1 MQTYSFCYSKAL
13 VLRIFWILV
22 ILFSVNTSGKA
33 QDSARFAASI
43 RKLSS
48 KAMAGRG
55 YLFRGHRKAA
65 RYIELR
71 FRRAGLRPAG
81 RSFLQEFQITQNLF
95 PSRPKLKLNGRKLRP
110 GRDFIPAPASP
121 SASGSFR
128 LDSSQGSLN
137 KNVALLLKD
146 KEAFKPNG
154 SLNPGL
160 IVRRQSKLTH
170 SLSENQSQ
178 IPEILLHESAI
189 QKGDSILK
197 IRLRPSLRDLNA
209 YNVMGM
215 VRGTAEPDSF
225 LVLCAHYDH
234 LGSLGR
240 NTYFPGANDNA
251 SGVAMLLELARAIA
265 KRPLRYSV
273 LFVAF
278 SGEEAGLLGSSF
290 MSENPPIP
298 LSKIRFLFNLDLLGF
313 GEKGATVVNATVHP
327 KEFERLQEINAS
339 CHCLPE
345 IKARGKAANSD
356 HYPFSEKGVPAFFM
370 YLMGGPGFYHDIDDK
385 PKTLSLKGFRGTFRL
400 IMEFM
405 RGF

>member
-48 KAMAGRG
+48 KGMAGRG

-95 PSRPKLKLNGRKLRP
+95 PSQPKLKLNGRKLRP

-121 SASGSFR
+121 PASGSFR
-128 LDSSQGSLN
+128 LDSSQGRLN
-137 KNVALLLKD
+137 KNVALLLKE
-146 KEAFKPNG
+146 KESFKPNG
-154 SLNPGL
+154 NSNPGL

-178 IPEILLHESAI
+178 IPEILVKESAL

-215 VRGTAEPDSF
+215 VRGTAKPDSF

-251 SGVAMLLELARAIA
+251 SGVAMLLEMARAIA
-265 KRPLRYSV
+265 KKPLRYSV

-290 MSENPPIP
+290 MAENPPVP
-298 LSKIRFLFNLDLLGF
+298 LSNIRFLFNLDLLGF
-313 GEKGATVVNATVHP
+313 GEKGATVVNATLHP
-327 KEFERLQEINAS
+327 KEFARLQEINAT

-385 PKTLSLKGFRGTFRL
+385 PKSLSLKGFRGTFQL
-400 IMEFM
+400 ILEFM

>member
-1 MQTYSFCYSKAL
+1 MQTYSFCYSNAF

-22 ILFSVNTSGKA
+22 ILFSLETTGKA
-33 QDSARFAASI
+33 QDSARFVASI

-48 KAMAGRG
+48 KSMAGRG
-55 YLFRGHRKAA
+55 YLFRGHKKAA

-110 GRDFIPAPASP
+110 GRDFIPGPASP
-121 SASGSFR
+121 TASGSYM
-128 LDSSQGSLN
+128 LDSSQENLN
-137 KNVALLLKD
+137 KNVALLLKE
-146 KEAFKPNG
+146 KETFKPNG
-154 SLNPGL
+154 SSNPGL

-170 SLSENQSQ
+170 SLSENQSR
-178 IPEILLHESAI
+178 IPEILVKESALK
-189 QKGDSILK
+189 KGDSVLK
-197 IRLRPSLRDLNA
+197 ISLRPSLRDLNT

-215 VRGTAEPDSF
+215 VRGTSEPDSF

-240 NTYFPGANDNA
+240 STYFPGANDNA
-251 SGVAMLLELARAIA
+251 SGVAMLLEMARAIA
-265 KRPLRYSV
+265 KKPLRYSV
-273 LFVAF
+273 LFIAF
-278 SGEEAGLLGSSF
+278 SGEEAGLLGSNF
-290 MSENPPIP
+290 MAENPPVP
-298 LSKIRFLFNLDLLGF
+298 LSNIRFLFNLDLLGF

-327 KEFERLQEINAS
+327 KEFARLQALNES

-345 IKARGKAANSD
+345 IKSRGKAANSD

-370 YLMGGPGFYHDIDDK
+370 YLMGGPGYYHDIDDK
-385 PKTLSLKGFRGTFRL
+385 AKSLSLKGLRGTFRL
-400 IMEFM
+400 IMDFM